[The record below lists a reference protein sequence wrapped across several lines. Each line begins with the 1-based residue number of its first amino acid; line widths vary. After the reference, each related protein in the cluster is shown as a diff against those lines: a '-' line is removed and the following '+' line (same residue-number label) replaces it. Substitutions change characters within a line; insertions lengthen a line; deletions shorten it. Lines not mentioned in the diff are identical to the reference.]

1 MLEYFGSIVNTLI
14 LRCSKLLLA
23 TVKAGYTLPSSVL
36 RQIYGKGGIWGMIHV
51 AAYEALLQIMEQFD
65 CSRFVYS
72 QPDRWKAISLRYFNP
87 AGAHRSGH
95 IGEDPRGRPG
105 NLLPL
110 LSQMTTGHVKDA
122 VLKQRL
128 PQPRWYLCP
137 GLSSRLPPYRT
148 LPHSSFSPSRAD
160 PAVFEDSWEAVSW
173 TLLLFETP
181 FGADSVSLVGAE
193 MFMAALG
200 DGGPA
205 EYELDISIIARIF
218 QQNILEN

>member
-1 MLEYFGSIVNTLI
+1 MKVLLMELAHSGDLTKVDDVTKVFEY
-14 LRCSKLLLA
+14 
-23 TVKAGYTLPSSVL
+23 
-36 RQIYGKGGIWGMIHV
+36 YGKGGIWGMIHV
-51 AAYEALLQIMEQFD
+51 AAYKAVEESGEIPLGYYQNNVPATVQLLQIMEQFD

-137 GLSSRLPPYRT
+137 GLSSRDGSRRR
-148 LPHSSFSPSRAD
+148 PSAH
-160 PAVFEDSWEAVSW
+160 P
-173 TLLLFETP
+173 
-181 FGADSVSLVGAE
+181 
-193 MFMAALG
+193 
-200 DGGPA
+200 
-205 EYELDISIIARIF
+205 
-218 QQNILEN
+218 